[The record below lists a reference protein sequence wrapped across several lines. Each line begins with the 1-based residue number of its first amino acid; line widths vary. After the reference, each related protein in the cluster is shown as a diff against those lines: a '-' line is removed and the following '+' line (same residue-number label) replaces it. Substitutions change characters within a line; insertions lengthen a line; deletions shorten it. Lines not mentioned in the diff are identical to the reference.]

1 MTGHTLT
8 IRGTDF
14 GSTGCD
20 LVAECSCGEYVVQ
33 NEVAV
38 TLDRLAELMHA
49 HIVESESSRTV
60 DPVVNPR
67 SVLPPEFYGDEPSP
81 VEHTGPFPVTDGFG
95 RIIGYWH
102 G

>member
-1 MTGHTLT
+1 MTAHSLT
-8 IRGTDF
+8 VSSVMGARDSRLEG
-14 GSTGCD
+14 
-20 LVAECSCGEYVVQ
+20 VCSCGV
-33 NEVAV
+33 EVLLDEWTI
-38 TLDRLAELMHA
+38 TLDRLAELQHE
-49 HIVESESSRTV
+49 HINTAERERQV